1 MSYKDS
7 RGFTLVEL
15 LVVIAIIGLL
25 TSVVLISI
33 DPQEYIRQARDAR
46 RVKEIR
52 LLGQAINSG
61 VADGDIKL
69 TDTSTCTTCDS
80 SSLNVAV
87 DGTGWVKFDNLSGSG
102 IGEYVTS
109 LPLDPVN
116 EDPHVLSYM
125 SDGFDFEL
133 NVKLESQKYTANMVK
148 DGGDDLTSYEKGTN
162 LKLIAP

>member
-1 MSYKDS
+1 
-7 RGFTLVEL
+7 
-15 LVVIAIIGLL
+15 
-25 TSVVLISI
+25 
-33 DPQEYIRQARDAR
+33 
-46 RVKEIR
+46 
-52 LLGQAINSG
+52 
-61 VADGDIKL
+61 
-69 TDTSTCTTCDS
+69 
-80 SSLNVAV
+80 
-87 DGTGWVKFDNLSGSG
+87 LSGSG